1 MLKPFFIR
9 HEKLLKRIDPQKVVG
24 LYTEGNYTK
33 ILLSNFKYY
42 EVRSSLSRA
51 LKKLPPEMF
60 VRIDRTMVVSIYFI
74 DDIARDHLVISDE
87 TLDMEKKPFNIGR
100 QYYKSLIDKLDIIE

>member
-33 ILLSNFKYY
+33 ILLFI
-42 EVRSSLSRA
+42 LS
-51 LKKLPPEMF
+51 
-60 VRIDRTMVVSIYFI
+60 TTSQ
-74 DDIARDHLVISDE
+74 
-87 TLDMEKKPFNIGR
+87 G
-100 QYYKSLIDKLDIIE
+100 II